1 MREYCAEALKY
12 GDEPQAAH
20 QRFEQILVI
29 LNPTADKRS
38 STNTVIIKKQQNY
51 SSILLFTRLLG
62 IFIF

>member
-51 SSILLFTRLLG
+51 CSILY
-62 IFIF
+62 